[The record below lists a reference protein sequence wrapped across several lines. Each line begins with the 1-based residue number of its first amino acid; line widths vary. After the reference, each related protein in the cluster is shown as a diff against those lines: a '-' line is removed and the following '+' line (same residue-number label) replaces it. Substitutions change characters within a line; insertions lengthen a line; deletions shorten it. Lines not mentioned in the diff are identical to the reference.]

1 MADDDTE
8 TVFVRLVVTVH
19 DPFFHMMAMV
29 FGVAVFI
36 AIMTIMTGVNPVA
49 LAVEMAVDFCPFGA
63 KMCRLL
69 VMTFGFGSIRLVLEA
84 MLDAVTLAIQVFV
97 DPFSL

>member
-1 MADDDTE
+1 LADDDTE
-8 TVFVRLVVTVH
+8 AVFVRLVVTVH
-19 DPFFHMMAMV
+19 DSFFHMMVMV
-29 FGVAVFI
+29 FGVAVFV
-36 AIMTIMTGVNPVA
+36 AIMTGMNPVA
-49 LAVEMAVDFCPFGA
+49 LAVEVAVDFCPFGA

-84 MLDAVTLAIQVFV
+84 MLDAVTLAIQVLV

>member
-8 TVFVRLVVTVH
+8 AVFVRLVVTVY
-19 DPFFHMMAMV
+19 DPFFHMIAMV
-29 FGVAVFI
+29 FSMMVPI
-36 AIMTIMTGVNPVA
+36 AIVTIMTGVNPVA
-49 LAVEMAVDFCPFGA
+49 LAVEVAVDFCPFGA

-84 MLDAVTLAIQVFV
+84 MLNAVTLAIQVFV